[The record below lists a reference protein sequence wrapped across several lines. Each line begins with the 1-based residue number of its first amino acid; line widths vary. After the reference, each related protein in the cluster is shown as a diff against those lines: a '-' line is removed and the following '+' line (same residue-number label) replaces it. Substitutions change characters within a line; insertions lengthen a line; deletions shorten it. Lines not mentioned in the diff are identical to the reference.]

1 MAASPA
7 GQRRLNRVG
16 VTGSLLAAC
25 ALAIGSIG
33 AGTASAAG
41 PAASQTWSIVHGAKL
56 APNSALN
63 GLAVVNKR
71 LAWAAGIEGF
81 SSNGSRP
88 GHALM
93 ERWNGTAWSRA
104 KLPTTWPGGFASISA
119 SSATNAWALGQ
130 EPSGTTQHLLHWNG
144 HGWRNSTFPGTPGTF
159 YGNLGITAAPG
170 GRAWLTASSSGNALI
185 YGWNGTA
192 WKQQSYPCTTLVCN
206 VYRIVARTGSDAW
219 AVGNY
224 ATSPSN
230 GGPLALHWT
239 GHSWQSTPVPF
250 VKFGYLTGVFAAS
263 ATNAW
268 AVGQVFNSGTML
280 LYRWNGTSWRRVA
293 VPAGLT
299 RPALGELPGITGD
312 AFGHLWIF
320 DFGPQTGNRAT
331 YLHYDGQ
338 HWSKI
343 MGALVTG
350 QTQVIVRDVQT
361 VPGTSVSWSVG
372 LGFVPTLNA
381 RARIER
387 YGKF

>member
-1 MAASPA
+1 MATSPA
-7 GQRRLNRVG
+7 RQRRLNRAG
-16 VTGSLLAAC
+16 VASLLLAAGS
-25 ALAIGSIG
+25 LAIGSIA
-33 AGTASAAG
+33 AGTALAAG
-41 PAASQTWSIVHGAKL
+41 PAASQTWSIVHGANL
-56 APNSALN
+56 APNNTLN
-63 GLAVVNKR
+63 SLAVVGKR
-71 LAWAAGIEGF
+71 LAWAAGTEGF

-88 GHALM
+88 GQPLI
-93 ERWNGTAWSRA
+93 ERWNGTAWSRSR
-104 KLPTTWPGGFASISA
+104 LPSMWPGGFASIAA

-130 EPSGTTQHLLHWNG
+130 EPSGTTEHLLHWNG
-144 HGWRNSTFPGTPGTF
+144 HGWRNATFPGAAGTL

-170 GRAWLTASSSGNALI
+170 GRAWLTASPSGSSQI
-185 YGWNGTA
+185 FGWNGA
-192 WKQQSYPCTTLVCN
+192 SWKQQPYPCAEPICN
-206 VYRIVARTGSDAW
+206 LDRISSRTGSDAW

-224 ATSPSN
+224 VTSAGD

-268 AVGQVFNSGTML
+268 AVGQVFNSSTML
-280 LYRWNGTSWRRVA
+280 LYRWNGTSWRHVA

-299 RPALGELPGITGD
+299 APNLGVLPGITGD
-312 AFGHLWIF
+312 ASGHLWIF
-320 DFGPQTGNRAT
+320 DFGQQTGNRAT
-331 YLHYDGQ
+331 YLRYDGQ
-338 HWSKI
+338 HWSTI

-350 QTQVIVRDVQT
+350 QSRVIVRDVKT

-372 LGFVPTLNA
+372 LGFVPTVNA